1 MCVPFDITDT
11 NKMVIDK
18 DVNSLNMVD
27 VVVDVKSVGCELL
40 VTSSVQSSYIGA
52 NTWLGQIPE
61 MPNCHTFGVI
71 MGSNVCRV
79 SNAIC
84 IIRAGMNET
93 KLY

>member
-1 MCVPFDITDT
+1 
-11 NKMVIDK
+11 
-18 DVNSLNMVD
+18 
-27 VVVDVKSVGCELL
+27 
-40 VTSSVQSSYIGA
+40 
-52 NTWLGQIPE
+52 

-93 KLY
+93 KLKTILKLPEHANKRELNIALVT